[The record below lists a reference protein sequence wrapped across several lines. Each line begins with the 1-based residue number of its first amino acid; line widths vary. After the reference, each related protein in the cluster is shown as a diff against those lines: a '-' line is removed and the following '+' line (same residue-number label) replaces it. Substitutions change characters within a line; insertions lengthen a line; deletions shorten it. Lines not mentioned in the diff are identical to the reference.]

1 MAIQRMG
8 LTTLGLAAVVL
19 LGAAPSAAGTMCHT
33 DRAGSEKLGQATAKA
48 SAALLDASSAA
59 FLVFKALD
67 EQSSAY
73 ADHVAN
79 TTKLLE
85 DAVGKYEEALKLT
98 DDLNAADQFLKA
110 RPFDRLQR
118 MLGIAPG
125 TLNHTRWQMMAKT
138 AKDSQHP
145 TADLIKVCVSGAESL
160 KYTIAGMK
168 PDTAPPQIRR
178 ALRLVPRDLARRL
191 GFGRLRLLGPL
202 TRCAPWR
209 RDQRSSHADRR
220 RPP

>member
-1 MAIQRMG
+1 MAIQRIG
-8 LTTLGLAAVVL
+8 LTTLGLAALVL
-19 LGAAPSAAGTMCHT
+19 LGPAPSVAGTMCHT

-67 EQSSAY
+67 EQSPAY
-73 ADHVAN
+73 AGHVAN

-85 DAVGKYEEALKLT
+85 AAVGEYEEALKLT
-98 DDLNAADQFLKA
+98 DDLKAADQFLKA

-178 ALRLVPRDLARRL
+178 AAYAWSLVISHGALVSDA
-191 GFGRLRLLGPL
+191 F
-202 TRCAPWR
+202 
-209 RDQRSSHADRR
+209 DSSVR
-220 RPP
+220 